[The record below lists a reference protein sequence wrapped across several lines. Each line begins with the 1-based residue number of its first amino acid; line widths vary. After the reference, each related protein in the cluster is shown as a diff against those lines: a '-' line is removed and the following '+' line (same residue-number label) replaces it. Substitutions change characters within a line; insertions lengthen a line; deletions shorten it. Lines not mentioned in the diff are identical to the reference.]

1 MYWNFRSAVVFFLPG
16 FSMAGPAP
24 ANLFIPFP
32 SAEELLQRPSG
43 RPFTISVEGNVG
55 AGKST
60 LLGYFKKYSDISVHT
75 EPLDIWQNLN
85 GTDFLDLAYTNPQR
99 WGMTF
104 ESLVTLTMAEI
115 HLGGSLGSSDY
126 RPVKVMERSVHSAR
140 ACFIENIRPSI
151 TGGEMAVLESWYDL
165 LTNNNYDMKVD
176 LIIYLKTS
184 PEVAL
189 TRVRG
194 RQRSEEQQIQLEFF
208 TKMHRLHED
217 WLIYRNSST
226 VVPPPQVLVINA
238 DQDISVLTKT
248 YSKLAKMIWKL
259 IPKEMRIVF

>member
-1 MYWNFRSAVVFFLPG
+1 MIKAVCVTRH
-16 FSMAGPAP
+16 
-24 ANLFIPFP
+24 I
-32 SAEELLQRPSG
+32 Q
-43 RPFTISVEGNVG
+43 
-55 AGKST
+55 
-60 LLGYFKKYSDISVHT
+60 YSDISVHT

-85 GTDFLDLAYTNPQR
+85 GTDFLELAYTNPQR

-140 ACFIENIRPSI
+140 ACFIEYIRPSI
-151 TGGEMAVLESWYDL
+151 TGGEMAVLDSWYDL
-165 LTNNNYDMKVD
+165 LNNHKNYDMEVD
-176 LIIYLKTS
+176 LIIYLQTS

-194 RQRSEEQQIQLEFF
+194 RQRSEEQEIQLEFF
-208 TKMHRLHED
+208 KRMHGLHED
-217 WLIYRNSST
+217 WLINKNST
-226 VVPPPQVLVINA
+226 MVVRPPQVLVINA
-238 DQDISVLTKT
+238 DQDISLLTKT

-259 IPKEMRIVF
+259 IPKEMRNIHFET

>member
-1 MYWNFRSAVVFFLPG
+1 M
-16 FSMAGPAP
+16 
-24 ANLFIPFP
+24 
-32 SAEELLQRPSG
+32 Q
-43 RPFTISVEGNVG
+43 
-55 AGKST
+55 
-60 LLGYFKKYSDISVHT
+60 YSDISVHT

-126 RPVKVMERSVHSAR
+126 KPVKVMERSVHSAR
-140 ACFIENIRPSI
+140 ACFIQNIRPSI

-165 LTNNNYDMKVD
+165 LNNNNYDMKVD

-194 RQRSEEQQIQLEFF
+194 RQRSEEQEIQLDFF
-208 TKMHRLHED
+208 KRMHRLHED
-217 WLIYRNSST
+217 WLITRNT
-226 VVPPPQVLVINA
+226 TIVVPPPQVLVINA

-259 IPKEMRIVF
+259 IPKEMRNVF

>member
-1 MYWNFRSAVVFFLPG
+1 MSRATWGPGSPHCWDISRRFVVERERDNTARLTRD
-16 FSMAGPAP
+16 
-24 ANLFIPFP
+24 I
-32 SAEELLQRPSG
+32 Q
-43 RPFTISVEGNVG
+43 
-55 AGKST
+55 
-60 LLGYFKKYSDISVHT
+60 YSDISVHT
-75 EPLDIWQNLN
+75 EPLDVWQNLN

-140 ACFIENIRPSI
+140 ACFIEYIRPSI
-151 TGGEMAVLESWYDL
+151 TGGEMAVLDSWYDL
-165 LTNNNYDMKVD
+165 LNNHKNYDMEVD
-176 LIIYLKTS
+176 LIIYLQTS

-194 RQRSEEQQIQLEFF
+194 RQRAEEQQIQLEFF
-208 TKMHRLHED
+208 KKMHSLHQD
-217 WLIYRNSST
+217 WLINRNSTT
-226 VVPPPQVLVINA
+226 VGPPPQVLVINA
-238 DQDISVLTKT
+238 DQDISVLTRT

-259 IPKEMRIVF
+259 IPKEMRNVL